1 MNRTYP
7 LVSGAIFGLV
17 ALLQAV
23 RAIAGWS
30 VQIGPINV
38 PLLFSWIA
46 AIVAGSL
53 SVWAFRSR
61 GP

>member
-1 MNRTYP
+1 MKNNYL
-7 LVSGAIFGLV
+7 LVSGVIFGLV

-23 RAIAGWS
+23 RAIATWP
-30 VQIGPINV
+30 VQIGPLDV
-38 PLLFSWIA
+38 PLWFSWVA

-61 GP
+61 R